1 MKTKYVKGHK
11 LEPQHLIIGTY
22 LTFGNIKVA
31 ALLETPLKVM
41 KLHGKPYERPSSR
54 IGQSYDVY
62 KVDGKGTNNVPINFI
77 GYSDVE
83 YKVIEVY

>member
-1 MKTKYVKGHK
+1 MRTKYAKGHK
-11 LEPQHLIIGTY
+11 LQDGDLIIGTY

-31 ALLETPLKVM
+31 ALLETPIKVI
-41 KLHGKPYERPSSR
+41 KLHGEYYERSSLR
-54 IGQSYDVY
+54 IGQSYEVY
-62 KVDGKGTNNVPINFI
+62 KVDCKGTNNVSVNFI